1 MPDSAT
7 QFETVASADGTT
19 IAYER
24 AGVGTPLILVGGA
37 FSTRQSG
44 YPLRAALESDFTVY
58 VIDRRGRG
66 DSSDVQPYAVEREV
80 EDLTALVAVAGGG
93 AGGVNV
99 YGHSSGAVLALEAA
113 SRGLPIAKLAVYEP
127 PYTFDPDHPEPA
139 DDNGVLAALDAGDR
153 DGAVEAF
160 MRLTGMDDQAVAW
173 ARQAPFWPTMLEIAH
188 TTAYDLALT
197 ADGRVPTERLA
208 AIAAQTLVMDGG
220 SSPAWAARAA
230 EAVTAAIPGA
240 RRLTVE
246 GQGHGADPTVLAPL
260 LSDFFR

>member
-1 MPDSAT
+1 MPDAAT
-7 QFETVASADGTT
+7 QFETVTSADGTT

-66 DSSDVQPYAVEREV
+66 DSTDVQPYAVEREV
-80 EDLTALVAVAGGG
+80 EDLAALIAVAGG
-93 AGGVNV
+93 VNA

-113 SRGLPIAKLAVYEP
+113 SRGQAIAKLAVYEP

-139 DDNGVLAALDAGDR
+139 GDSGVQAALDAGDR

-160 MRLTGMDDQAVAW
+160 MRLTGMDDQALAW
-173 ARQAPFWPTMLEIAH
+173 ARQAPFWSGMLEIAH

-208 AIAAQTLVMDGG
+208 SISAQTLVMDGG
-220 SSPAWAARAA
+220 SSPVWAARAA

-246 GQGHGADPTVLAPL
+246 GQDHGVDTAVLAPL
-260 LSDFFR
+260 LLEFFE